1 MIESF
6 PKKLPKTGRKVLEL
20 TAGERY
26 KILWNDVSFFLPCG
40 SSSGV
45 EHHVA
50 NVVVV
55 GSNPISRFFVLDPLK
70 GCVVMTDHAT
80 FSFQDS

>member
-1 MIESF
+1 MDERGMSQHVVIDRF
-6 PKKLPKTGRKVLEL
+6 PKKLAKTVRKVLEL
-20 TAGERY
+20 IAGERY
-26 KILWNDVSFFLPCG
+26 KFLLNDLSFYLTCG

-55 GSNPISRFFVLDPLK
+55 GSNPISRFCIGPPEGLRGLD
-70 GCVVMTDHAT
+70 
-80 FSFQDS
+80 